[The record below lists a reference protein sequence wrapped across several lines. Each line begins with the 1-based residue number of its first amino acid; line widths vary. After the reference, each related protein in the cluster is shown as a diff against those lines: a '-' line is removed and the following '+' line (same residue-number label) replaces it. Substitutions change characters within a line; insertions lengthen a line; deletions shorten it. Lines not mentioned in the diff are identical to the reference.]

1 MESLGLAAV
10 VAGLS
15 PLRGGAVKIPK
26 YTPPRVEKPRRF
38 PQCDVFLPSYLI
50 EEGLRCFLGSD
61 VKKVLIHVECE
72 LFSGLAI

>member
-15 PLRGGAVKIPK
+15 PLRGGAVQIPK

-50 EEGLRCFLGSD
+50 QEGLCCFLCPH
-61 VKKVLIHVECE
+61 VKKILVHIERE
-72 LFSGLAI
+72 LFSGLAV